1 MYTYILERVDIMG
14 GLSDRVM
21 NMKFMKKTD
30 VNKESDIKEDQLKK
44 IKDTSEWVLPNASK
58 LRSRNQG
65 SNVVESI
72 GYASINS
79 FAGMESLAEEVED
92 QVMPANV
99 GRRTWGGQE
108 AKEEQSDLNIT
119 KLKDSV
125 TKNTGKPQKN
135 ADKSEDKNA
144 ADNEPE
150 LDTKDFLESL
160 WNKSQKPNEKGSKKR
175 KNDKKDEYVP
185 DIKNK
190 RKRFPNA

>member
-1 MYTYILERVDIMG
+1 MYTYILESIGIMG

-21 NMKFMKKTD
+21 NMKFMKKTE

-79 FAGMESLAEEVED
+79 FAAMESLAEEVED

-125 TKNTGKPQKN
+125 TKNTVCI
-135 ADKSEDKNA
+135 
-144 ADNEPE
+144 
-150 LDTKDFLESL
+150 L
-160 WNKSQKPNEKGSKKR
+160 
-175 KNDKKDEYVP
+175 
-185 DIKNK
+185 
-190 RKRFPNA
+190 